1 MLKSRGLLHFKLQ
14 TYTYV
19 KYENSFETQQSSI
32 EKKLQMH
39 IDKSAKVTSGTIF
52 LYSSI

>member
-32 EKKLQMH
+32 EKNFNALTLLVGQQEGHPASK
-39 IDKSAKVTSGTIF
+39 KT
-52 LYSSI
+52 